1 MATLPTGENGK
12 GFSFSLSFAPQPKKE
27 KLNVNV
33 FGIHEDDGKEKKIFF
48 TEMKDNQIVGAEKKE
63 LVIPLKKPSWIEK
76 AKERIAEE
84 RAAKEKNSK
93 EEKELQNK
101 ETTPITPVD
110 EARMSLLKGL
120 MEDVETQKEQNLVI
134 PLNPDQK
141 QEKSKHIPMIM
152 QNRMPGYETMD
163 KEEYFQK
170 ELEVLPEAC
179 DVRGDSY
186 QRIRIEDFGK
196 AILRGM
202 GWDGKENVDSS
213 VYEIKPRP
221 DRLGLGAMPLV
232 MDKQRRKSAVKRSK
246 ADQEASKAYTGVKKE
261 KEDMYAFRRGV
272 QVGVVM
278 GDDTGKQGMILE
290 SVPTTVQNV
299 KVLLDG
305 EKSMK
310 VFTKAQLLLLSD
322 LVKIQSFND
331 IYGRKESTQRSRSR
345 EPSYHQESSHSIPS
359 KHRSSSNHEPSTS
372 HHRTSSGH
380 SRHSHHHSHSHR

>member
-1 MATLPTGENGK
+1 
-12 GFSFSLSFAPQPKKE
+12 
-27 KLNVNV
+27 
-33 FGIHEDDGKEKKIFF
+33 
-48 TEMKDNQIVGAEKKE
+48 
-63 LVIPLKKPSWIEK
+63 
-76 AKERIAEE
+76 
-84 RAAKEKNSK
+84 
-93 EEKELQNK
+93 
-101 ETTPITPVD
+101 
-110 EARMSLLKGL
+110 
-120 MEDVETQKEQNLVI
+120 
-134 PLNPDQK
+134 
-141 QEKSKHIPMIM
+141 
-152 QNRMPGYETMD
+152 
-163 KEEYFQK
+163 
-170 ELEVLPEAC
+170 
-179 DVRGDSY
+179 
-186 QRIRIEDFGK
+186 
-196 AILRGM
+196 
-202 GWDGKENVDSS
+202 
-213 VYEIKPRP
+213 
-221 DRLGLGAMPLV
+221 MPLV

-278 GDDTGKQGMILE
+278 GDDTGIFVKENVSVGKQGMILE

-310 VFTKAQLLLLSD
+310 VFKIAQLLLLSD